1 MFALL
6 GRRPRSQRV
15 GGQNAAVFTPVF
27 LTKIKPQEPKREE
40 MLKMKIDPAIF
51 MKTKEK

>member
-27 LTKIKPQEPKREE
+27 LTKIKRREAKREE
-40 MLKMKIDPAIF
+40 MLKMNIDPTMF